1 MKMAGKYTVRPMD
14 PMGLDV
20 SYGIGCFIITQLAI
34 YKGTY
39 HLLREFET
47 AIECWN
53 MLLNPTSNDRQY
65 PGWHQSSYSQMMI
78 KGCSITFQN
87 VYIVFRF
94 R

>member
-53 MLLNPTSNDRQY
+53 MLFESHFKRQAISWMA
-65 PGWHQSSYSQMMI
+65 PIVIFSDDDQGVFNHLSKRIYS
-78 KGCSITFQN
+78 
-87 VYIVFRF
+87 V
-94 R
+94 